1 MSCAIGLYGLAVMGQ
16 NLALNIAQN
25 AKVRIAVCNRSP
37 SKVDD
42 AVARA
47 KAEGDLPVEGH
58 KDVASFVAAL
68 AVPRA
73 VILLVQAGQAV
84 DDTIEVRAGAFLRVC
99 GGGRRARA
107 RLQIRPRSAAG
118 APPPPPQPPP
128 TPRPPPRAP
137 PSPIPRTP
145 LQALCQHLEKGDL
158 IIDGGNEWYPNTLRR
173 GKALADKGILF
184 MGMGV
189 SGGEEGARNGPSLMP
204 GGPRE
209 AYDRVRPIL
218 EAISAK
224 TDSGACVTYIGEL
237 GSGNYVKMVHNGIE
251 YGDMQLIAEAYDIL
265 KTVGGLSNE
274 ELHETFSAWNAGE
287 LNSYLIEIT
296 AKIFARKEDDGCVR
310 PPPSTHPAV
319 WAASCASSRSHIVT
333 LSRTTLHT
341 LSLPRAAAR
350 ASTRW
355 TSSWTARAPRAR
367 AP

>member
-1 MSCAIGLYGLAVMGQ
+1 MGQ

-47 KAEGDLPVEGH
+47 QAEGGLPVEGF

-73 VILLVQAGQAV
+73 IILLVQAGAAV
-84 DDTIEVRAGAFLRVC
+84 DDTIEVRPWQLLNSSLPHFA
-99 GGGRRARA
+99 
-107 RLQIRPRSAAG
+107 PN
-118 APPPPPQPPP
+118 PPPHPFFS
-128 TPRPPPRAP
+128 
-137 PSPIPRTP
+137 SPILLTASFTH
-145 LQALCQHLEKGDL
+145 LNAQALSQHLEKGDL
-158 IIDGGNEWYPNTLRR
+158 IIDGGNEWFPNTLRR
-173 GKALADKGILF
+173 GKALAEKGILF

-209 AYDRVRPIL
+209 AYERVQPIL
-218 EAISAK
+218 EAIAAK
-224 TDSGACVTYIGEL
+224 TDSGACVTYVGEL

-274 ELHETFSAWNAGE
+274 ELHEVFTQWNAGE
-287 LNSYLIEIT
+287 LDSYLIEIT
-296 AKIFARKEDDGCVR
+296 AKIFARKEDDGCVQ
-310 PPPSTHPAV
+310 
-319 WAASCASSRSHIVT
+319 
-333 LSRTTLHT
+333 
-341 LSLPRAAAR
+341 
-350 ASTRW
+350 
-355 TSSWTARAPRAR
+355 RAR
-367 AP
+367 PAACCFLLSNPPRRTIFIFIFTSTL